1 MTGAG
6 GRGAGRGRRCGDGV
20 GPAGGTLLA
29 GALTGVAIL
38 LAACESNDH
47 AGPVVR
53 SVVIDTVPA
62 GSKAITGGVVPCR
75 WGSARGFDC
84 DEVDLV
90 SFLHLSDIGAG
101 PDGPVNDIWGWTDSA
116 TGTEWALVG
125 HIRGTSFIDLSDPEN
140 PVYAGVLPLTDG
152 ARESIWRDI
161 KVYRDHAFIVSDAA
175 GGHGMQV
182 FDLTRLKDAADPPV
196 IFEPNVVYDNIGS
209 AHNIVINE
217 ETGFAYSVG
226 GGDGRE
232 TCGGGLHM
240 IDIRDPVH
248 PVFAGCFADTST
260 GIFGTGYTHDA
271 QCVVYRGPDSDH
283 RGREICIG
291 ANETALN
298 VADVT
303 DKNQP
308 FTISAAS
315 YPLVEYAHQGWFDE
329 THEYF
334 YMNDEGD
341 ESSGIRRTRTLVWDL
356 RDLDDPIVVG
366 QYRAR
371 TRATDHNLYIRGDLM
386 YQSNYRSG
394 LRILD
399 ISTRRSPEEVA
410 FFDTEPGLDTPE
422 LLGSWSNYPYFGSGI
437 VAVTSMYEG
446 VFFLRGP
453 ASAGR

>member
-6 GRGAGRGRRCGDGV
+6 VRGAGRGRRCGDGV

-53 SVVIDTVPA
+53 SVVIDTVPV
-62 GSKAITGGVVPCR
+62 GSRAITGGVVPCQ

-84 DEVDLV
+84 DKVDLV
-90 SFLHLSDIGAG
+90 SFLHLNDIGAG

-152 ARESIWRDI
+152 ATESIWRDI

-182 FDLTRLKDAADPPV
+182 FD
-196 IFEPNVVYDNIGS
+196 
-209 AHNIVINE
+209 
-217 ETGFAYSVG
+217 
-226 GGDGRE
+226 
-232 TCGGGLHM
+232 
-240 IDIRDPVH
+240 
-248 PVFAGCFADTST
+248 
-260 GIFGTGYTHDA
+260 
-271 QCVVYRGPDSDH
+271 
-283 RGREICIG
+283 
-291 ANETALN
+291 
-298 VADVT
+298 
-303 DKNQP
+303 
-308 FTISAAS
+308 
-315 YPLVEYAHQGWFDE
+315 
-329 THEYF
+329 
-334 YMNDEGD
+334 
-341 ESSGIRRTRTLVWDL
+341 
-356 RDLDDPIVVG
+356 
-366 QYRAR
+366 
-371 TRATDHNLYIRGDLM
+371 
-386 YQSNYRSG
+386 
-394 LRILD
+394 
-399 ISTRRSPEEVA
+399 
-410 FFDTEPGLDTPE
+410 PGLDTPE

-437 VAVTSMYEG
+437 VTVTSMYEG